1 MILKKM
7 NKKGAFTDLFLFM
20 GLAFLIVIFMV
31 MMTFT
36 ANMVYD
42 KLIDESDIIQK
53 GLGDSGN
60 ATEIIQESVG
70 AVVSS
75 YGALKWISVVLI
87 FGFALSIL
95 LSSFLVRT
103 NPVFFVPYIL
113 IVVIATIVSVPLS
126 NTYEQVYQT
135 PQLAEAFSGFF
146 GATWIFLHLPIWVL
160 VVGVL
165 AGILMFVNVV
175 RSSA

>member
-1 MILKKM
+1 MISRM
-7 NKKGAFTDLFLFM
+7 NKRGAFTDLFLFM

-31 MMTFT
+31 MMTYT
-36 ANMVYD
+36 SNMVYN
-42 KLIDESDIIQK
+42 KLIEESDTIQR

-60 ATEIIQESVG
+60 ATEIIQGSVG
-70 AVVSS
+70 AVTSA
-75 YGALKWISVVLI
+75 YGSLKWISVVLI

-103 NPVFFVPYIL
+103 NPVFFVPYVL
-113 IVVIATIVSVPLS
+113 IVIIATIVSVPLS

-135 PQLAEAFSGFF
+135 PELAETFSGFF

-160 VVGVL
+160 VVGIL

>member
-1 MILKKM
+1 MISKM
-7 NKKGAFTDLFLFM
+7 NKRGAFTDLFLFM
-20 GLAFLIVIFMV
+20 GLAFLVVIFMV

-36 ANMVYD
+36 SNMVYQ
-42 KLIDESDIIQK
+42 KLISESDTIQR

-60 ATEIIQESVG
+60 ATEIIQGSVG
-70 AVVSS
+70 EVVNA
-75 YGALKWISVVLI
+75 YGSLKWISVVLI

-103 NPVFFVPYIL
+103 NPVFFVPYVL
-113 IVVIATIVSVPLS
+113 IVIIATIVSVPLS

-135 PQLAEAFSGFF
+135 PALAETFSGFF

-160 VVGVL
+160 VVGIL
-165 AGILMFVNVV
+165 AGILMFINVV
-175 RSSA
+175 GSSA

>member
-1 MILKKM
+1 MRALMK
-7 NKKGAFTDLFLFM
+7 NKRGAFTDLFLFM
-20 GLAFLIVIFMV
+20 GLAFLVVVFMV

-36 ANMVYD
+36 SNMVYQ
-42 KLIDESDIIQK
+42 KLIEESDTIQR

-60 ATEIIQESVG
+60 ATEIINESVG
-70 AVVSS
+70 AVNIA
-75 YGALKWISVVLI
+75 YGSLRWISVVLI

-113 IVVIATIVSVPLS
+113 IVIIAVIVSVPLS
-126 NTYEQVYQT
+126 NAYEQVYQN
-135 PQLAEAFSGFF
+135 PELAEAFSGFF

-160 VVGVL
+160 VIGIL

>member
-1 MILKKM
+1 MLK

-20 GLAFLIVIFMV
+20 GLAFFVVIFMV

-36 ANMVYD
+36 SNTIFKELND
-42 KLIDESDIIQK
+42 NSDAIQR

-60 ATEIIQESVG
+60 ATEIIQGSVG
-70 AVVSS
+70 KVVEA
-75 YGALKWISVVLI
+75 YGSLKWISVMLI

-95 LSSFLVRT
+95 LTSFLVRT

-113 IVVIATIVSVPLS
+113 IVIIAVIVSVPLS
-126 NTYEQVYQT
+126 NTYEQVYQH
-135 PQLAEAFSGFF
+135 PELAETFAGFF

-160 VVGVL
+160 TIGIL
-165 AGILMFVNVV
+165 AGILMFINVV
-175 RSSA
+175 RNQ

>member
-1 MILKKM
+1 MRVLIK
-7 NKKGAFTDLFLFM
+7 NKRGGFTDLFLFM
-20 GLAFLIVIFMV
+20 GLAFLVVVFMV

-36 ANMVYD
+36 SNMVFNA
-42 KLIDESDIIQK
+42 LNENSDAIQR

-60 ATEIIQESVG
+60 ATEIIQGSVG
-70 AVVSS
+70 EVVNA
-75 YGALKWISVVLI
+75 YGSLRWISVVLI
-87 FGFALSIL
+87 VGFAFSIL

-113 IVVIATIVSVPLS
+113 IVLIATIVSVPLS
-126 NTYEQVYQT
+126 NTYEQVYQH
-135 PQLAEAFSGFF
+135 PELAETFAGFF

-160 VVGVL
+160 VIGVL

-175 RSSA
+175 RNQ